1 MTYQL
6 DTKLHARDLFGSL
19 QPEKEQEPDR
29 KLEIKTNPNL
39 EYLVREYQEFIK
51 KATYY
56 EEAKKLCDQL
66 NFKDISSKDIE
77 MFSIVLGKH
86 QQSRNF
92 RYSGIYLSRAI
103 NNSADKEFVVHTNYL
118 DSLISFLGY
127 ENNGKIITI
136 NGNAGNGVG
145 WFMKNG
151 AITINGNA
159 GDTVGYYM
167 KKGLITV
174 KGNAGDSVGD
184 SMKGGNIYLKQEYK
198 SISDNISGG
207 NIYYKRKLIVKDGI
221 KIGGKKK

>member
-1 MTYQL
+1 MPINPQT
-6 DTKLHARDLFGSL
+6 HFADLFDRL
-19 QPEKEQEPDR
+19 KPEKEQEPDR
-29 KLEIKTNPNL
+29 KPEIKSNPNL
-39 EYLVREYQEFIK
+39 EYLVGEYQEFIK
-51 KATYY
+51 KATDYK
-56 EEAKKLCDQL
+56 EAKKLYDQL

-77 MFSIVLGKH
+77 LFSIVLEKH
-86 QQSRNF
+86 QQSGNF
-92 RYSGIYLSRAI
+92 RHSGIYLSRAI

-167 KKGLITV
+167 
-174 KGNAGDSVGD
+174 N
-184 SMKGGNIYLKQEYK
+184 GGNIYLKQKYK
-198 SISDNISGG
+198 FIANNISRG
-207 NIYYKRKLIVKDGI
+207 NIYHEGKLIVKDGRRV
-221 KIGGKKK
+221 K

>member
-1 MTYQL
+1 MPINPQT
-6 DTKLHARDLFGSL
+6 HFADLFDRL
-19 QPEKEQEPDR
+19 KPEKEQEPDR
-29 KLEIKTNPNL
+29 KPEIKSNPNL
-39 EYLVREYQEFIK
+39 EYLVGEYQEFIK

-167 KKGLITV
+167 
-174 KGNAGDSVGD
+174 N
-184 SMKGGNIYLKQEYK
+184 GGNIYLKQKYK
-198 SISDNISGG
+198 FIANNISRG
-207 NIYYKRKLIVKDGI
+207 NIYHEGKLIVKDGRRV
-221 KIGGKKK
+221 K